1 MGRRGPL
8 QAAFTIKEFR
18 ELTKLPDVA
27 GEVLPEHVQ
36 GINIQGEV
44 IIFLH
49 LFCSVWHLFSLLWF
63 NFEQTQSKDAN
74 TKKYSI
80 T

>member
-44 IIFLH
+44 ISAMKVEIIFLGIEM
-49 LFCSVWHLFSLLWF
+49 LFSLVMF
-63 NFEQTQSKDAN
+63 SMT
-74 TKKYSI
+74 YI
-80 T
+80 